1 MRCSASP
8 ITCTAK
14 PQPAAEMA
22 APSASSVFAELL
34 VRLAFRPLAR
44 PLGFYGDIVIDACA
58 RTMAR
63 GEPFHGMLPP
73 TVATDAGEAPQ

>member
-8 ITCTAK
+8 TTCTVSA
-14 PQPAAEMA
+14 PRIHE
-22 APSASSVFAELL
+22 PSAQAAGVFTEML

-44 PLGFYGDIVIDACA
+44 PLGFYGDVVIDACA

-63 GEPFHGMLPP
+63 SL
-73 TVATDAGEAPQ
+73 EARR